1 MILPHTPILVLT
13 DLEFPIDVGAL
24 PSLTAKAVR
33 DFLEYKLQNIG
44 DDVEVFSDFVISRGG
59 DESDIRT
66 PTPEE
71 AELIRLAWE
80 DANLKP
86 PKPGHPLQASVA
98 QELHDAFTKHVMNQ
112 DWSLSFVYCSR
123 SSFRSFN
130 FEVTRLDHLNLLKEM
145 ISSKL
150 LKQKNNDSLR
160 ECPPIWDP
168 RHVFSMAEVIE
179 FCKALN
185 INCTENSY
193 ESLPSKQQVFAPSND
208 SDIDRDLELYLRFV
222 ERGGNIE
229 DGKVATRGGH
239 VKKLAAE
246 FQKDRRTI
254 VSALNRGLATK
265 LQRETGAF
273 APVRLEKIK
282 FLKSS
287 GRSKS

>member
-1 MILPHTPILVLT
+1 MISPHTPTLVLT
-13 DLEFPIDVGAL
+13 DLEFPIEVGAL
-24 PSLTAKAVR
+24 PSLTAKAVH

-44 DDVEVFSDFVISRGG
+44 DDAEVFSDLIITGSG

-98 QELHDAFTKHVMNQ
+98 QDLHDAFVKHVMNQ
-112 DWSLSFVYCSR
+112 DWSLFFVYCSR
-123 SSFRSFN
+123 GSFRSFN
-130 FEVTRLDHLNLLKEM
+130 FEVTRLDHLDLLKEM
-145 ISSKL
+145 ISNKL
-150 LKQKNNDSLR
+150 LIQKYPNSGR
-160 ECPPIWDP
+160 KCPPVWDP
-168 RHVFSMAEVIE
+168 RHVFSMADVIE
-179 FCKALN
+179 FCNELN
-185 INCTENSY
+185 ISCTENSY
-193 ESLPSKQQVFAPSND
+193 ESLPSEQKFFSKSND
-208 SDIDRDLELYLRFV
+208 SDIDHDLELYLRFV
-222 ERGGNIE
+222 ERGGNLE
-229 DGKVATRGGH
+229 DGKVATRGGQ
-239 VKKLAAE
+239 VNKLAAE

-273 APVRLEKIK
+273 APAHLQKSK
-282 FLKSS
+282 LLKSS